1 MGHKMNSSQ
10 RRLTKTDVDKA
21 LTSPVSVFQDPMEVV
36 GSQDLTRQEKVE
48 ILKRWELDSR
58 ALQRATDENMGGGEQ
73 PQLDAV
79 NKALAVLDPKNL
91 EPDAFG
97 KVATKI

>member
-1 MGHKMNSSQ
+1 MQSSQ

-36 GSQDLTRQEKVE
+36 GSQDLTRQEKLE

-58 ALQRATDENMGGGEQ
+58 ALQRATDENMAGGEP

-79 NKALAVLDPKNL
+79 NKALAVLDPENRA
-91 EPDAFG
+91 PDAFG